1 MTEPKAHEKLTLRRI
16 YDAPPERVF
25 RAWTDPAE
33 LARWNVPADGWTI
46 EVLEVDLRVGGHYRA
61 TFGPPGE
68 EPYLETDEYRE
79 IVRPKRLVFT
89 ETISRGG
96 TVLTQTLC
104 TVEFIDLGGR
114 TEVVLTDEGIGADVH
129 RGGWSRALDNLARI
143 VAGSRATST

>member
-1 MTEPKAHEKLTLRRI
+1 MTESKAPETLILRRI

-25 RAWTDPAE
+25 RAWTEPAE
-33 LARWNVPADGWTI
+33 LARWNSPADGWTI

-61 TFGPPGE
+61 AFGPPGE

-96 TVLTQTLC
+96 KVLTQTLC

-114 TEVVLTDEGIGADVH
+114 TEVVLTDQGIGAEVH
-129 RGGWSRALDNLARI
+129 RGGWSRALHQLAR
-143 VAGSRATST
+143 VVSSASATSS

>member
-1 MTEPKAHEKLTLRRI
+1 MTQPKAPETLTLRRI
-16 YDAPPERVF
+16 YDATPERVF
-25 RAWTDPAE
+25 HAWTDPAE
-33 LARWNVPADGWTI
+33 LARWNVPQDGWTI

-61 TFGPPGE
+61 VFGPPGK

-96 TVLTQTLC
+96 KVLTQTLC

-114 TEVVLTDEGIGADVH
+114 TEVVLKDEGIGAEVH
-129 RGGWSRALDNLARI
+129 RGGWSRALDQLARVI
-143 VAGSRATST
+143 ASSRATSS